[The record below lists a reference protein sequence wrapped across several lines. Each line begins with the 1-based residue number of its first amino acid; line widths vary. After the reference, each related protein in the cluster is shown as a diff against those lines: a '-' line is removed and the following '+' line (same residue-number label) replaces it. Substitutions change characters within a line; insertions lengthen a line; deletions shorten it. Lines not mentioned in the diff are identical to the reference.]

1 MQEVEKIVN
10 GKDLFKRPE
19 YQDVLKNKKQFESS
33 MLAVNPAKV
42 AEIQSMD
49 QIMGLP

>member
-19 YQDVLKNKKQFESS
+19 YKDVLAKKTIRVVY
-33 MLAVNPAKV
+33 AR
-42 AEIQSMD
+42 D
-49 QIMGLP
+49 QPCKSG

>member
-19 YQDVLKNKKQFESS
+19 YQDVLKNKKTIRIFN
-33 MLAVNPAKV
+33 ARN
-42 AEIQSMD
+42 
-49 QIMGLP
+49 